1 MGNPGRE
8 YEKTPH
14 NAGFACIDEL
24 CRRYHIDLG
33 RMGGVLEF
41 KKTVIEGAEIILAK
55 PMTFMNNSGTPLL
68 HLLSRYPVA
77 SERMMV
83 IFDDADL
90 PLGSIRI
97 RERGSAGTH
106 KGMKSIVRQVG
117 TQEFPR
123 IRIGIQDARGRVAD
137 MTRYVLTPM
146 KGEKLE
152 LFRLGV
158 FRAADAVAEVLKTD
172 IQNTM
177 NRYNRRT
184 DSLLLEKE
192 AHQTKRRKNEQSV

>member
-1 MGNPGRE
+1 
-8 YEKTPH
+8 
-14 NAGFACIDEL
+14 
-24 CRRYHIDLG
+24 
-33 RMGGVLEF
+33 MGGVLEF
-41 KKTVIEGAEIILAK
+41 KKTVIEGAEVILAK

-68 HLLSRYPVA
+68 HLLSRYPVE
-77 SERMMV
+77 SERMV
-83 IFDDADL
+83 AIFDDADL

-106 KGMKSIVRQVG
+106 KGMKSIVRQIG
-117 TQEFPR
+117 TQDFPR
-123 IRIGIQDARGRVAD
+123 IRIGIHDERGRVAD
-137 MTRYVLTPM
+137 MTRYVLNPM

-152 LFRLGV
+152 IFRLGV
-158 FRAADAVAEVLKTD
+158 FKAADAVVEVLKTD

-177 NRYNRRT
+177 NKFNRRT